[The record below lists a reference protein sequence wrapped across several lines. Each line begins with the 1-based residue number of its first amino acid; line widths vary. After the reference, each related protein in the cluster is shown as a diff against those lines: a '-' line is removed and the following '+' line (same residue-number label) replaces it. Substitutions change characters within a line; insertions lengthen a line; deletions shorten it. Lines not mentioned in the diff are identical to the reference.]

1 MGGIY
6 RTDFCMSGVPK
17 DKPLKLY
24 FMKSHAVNAALA
36 AAAFLSAAGCGM
48 REPDYDACGQ
58 INATEVIVSAESSG
72 RIIGF
77 SVTEGDRLKAGEC
90 AGQIDSVQTWLQKEE
105 LLSRKK
111 SAEVKLVDMECQTR
125 AQYARLENLKNELKR
140 SRDLLE
146 KDAGTQKQVDDLES
160 EISVLEGQIAAA
172 EQNYRQNNESV
183 RAEMA
188 TLDVQIAQAG
198 DKLRKCRI
206 IAPVSGTVLEKYAE
220 EGESVTSG
228 RQLFKIADMDN
239 LYVKAYFS
247 SARLA
252 DLHVGDTVKVIP
264 DDGTAKPEEYE
275 GRVTWI
281 SAEAEFTP
289 KNIQTRDERADLV
302 YAVKVAVRNDGG
314 LRLGMYAYVVI

>member
-1 MGGIY
+1 MEEIY
-6 RTDFCMSGVPK
+6 RTDFCMSGAPK

-24 FMKSHAVNAALA
+24 IMKSHIVNAALA

-72 RIIGF
+72 RLISF
-77 SVTEGDRLKAGEC
+77 AVTEGDRLKAGEC

-105 LLSRKK
+105 LLSRKQ
-111 SAEVKLVDMECQTR
+111 SAEVKTVDVECQTR

-188 TLDVQIAQAG
+188 TLDVQIAQTE

-239 LYVKAYFS
+239 LYVKAYFP

-252 DLHVGDTVKVIP
+252 GLHVGDKVKVIP
-264 DDGTAKPEEYE
+264 DDGTAEPAEYE
-275 GRVTWI
+275 GTVTWI
-281 SAEAEFTP
+281 SDEAEFTP

-302 YAVKVAVRNDGG
+302 YAVKVAVRNDGS
-314 LRLGMYAYVVI
+314 LRLGMYAYVII

>member
-1 MGGIY
+1 M
-6 RTDFCMSGVPK
+6 
-17 DKPLKLY
+17 
-24 FMKSHAVNAALA
+24 
-36 AAAFLSAAGCGM
+36 
-48 REPDYDACGQ
+48 
-58 INATEVIVSAESSG
+58 IVSAESSG
-72 RIIGF
+72 RIISF
-77 SVTEGDRLKAGEC
+77 SVTEGDRLKSGEC

-105 LLSRKK
+105 LLRRKK

-172 EQNYRQNNESV
+172 EQNYSQNNESV

-188 TLDVQIAQAG
+188 TLDVQIAQAV
-198 DKLRKCRI
+198 DKLGKCRI

-264 DDGTAKPEEYE
+264 DDGTAKPAEYE

-281 SAEAEFTP
+281 SDEAEFTP

>member
-1 MGGIY
+1 
-6 RTDFCMSGVPK
+6 
-17 DKPLKLY
+17 
-24 FMKSHAVNAALA
+24 MKSHAVNAALA
-36 AAAFLSAAGCGM
+36 AAALLSAAGCGM

-72 RIIGF
+72 RIISF

-105 LLSRKK
+105 LLCRKK

-160 EISVLEGQIAAA
+160 EINILEGQIAAA
-172 EQNYRQNNESV
+172 EQNYSQNNESV

-264 DDGTAKPEEYE
+264 DDGTAKPAEYE

-281 SAEAEFTP
+281 SDEAEFTP